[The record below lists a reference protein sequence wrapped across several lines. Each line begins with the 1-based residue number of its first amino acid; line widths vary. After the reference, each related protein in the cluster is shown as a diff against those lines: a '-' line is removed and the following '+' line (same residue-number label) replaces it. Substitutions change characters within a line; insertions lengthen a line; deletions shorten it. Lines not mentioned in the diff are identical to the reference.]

1 MKLIYDVHDR
11 PGLSKTLLF
20 AFQQMIAIM
29 AATLLVPMLMS
40 GFAMSNGNKLYFDPA
55 AALFGAG
62 IGTLFYTFATKRKSP
77 VFLGS
82 SFTFLGAYA
91 AIIHM
96 NYGYWGVII
105 GIALA
110 GLVYVVLA
118 AIIKLA
124 GSGWVNKLMPPVIA
138 GPIVTLI
145 GLSLSSTA
153 TGWMSS
159 NGVENHYSLLTI
171 LVGAVTFFAIVIV
184 SIKGSKNLR
193 LIPFIIGVGAGYIF
207 ALILTLIGNAA
218 DIAALQILSFDSFK
232 AAFDPFTINS
242 IVDYPKFTFLQAMTH
257 NVEGVLPI
265 DAAAVGNI
273 AITFVPIAIV
283 ELAQHIADHKNL
295 GALIGKDLIKEPGLD
310 RTLIGD
316 GVGSII
322 GGFFGGAANTT
333 YGESIGCVAITKNA
347 SIVSIITA
355 GLGCMVLSFFTPF
368 VALINSIPK
377 CVMGG
382 ACVALYGLI
391 AVSGLSMLKEV
402 DLGKNKNLYI
412 VSAILVIGIGGLSL
426 NFGFNPVTKGP
437 LVQVTALATALI
449 FGIITN
455 VIVSTGKDRSEE
467 DEADAE

>member
-1 MKLIYDVHDR
+1 MKLIYDVSDR
-11 PGLSKTLLF
+11 PSLSKTILF

-40 GFAMSNGNKLYFDPA
+40 GFAMSNGNTLSFDPA

-91 AIIHM
+91 AIIGM

-105 GIALA
+105 GVTLA
-110 GLVYVVLA
+110 GLVYAVLA
-118 AIIKLA
+118 ILIKLI

-138 GPIVTLI
+138 GPIVTII

-153 TGWMSS
+153 TGWMST
-159 NGVENHYSLLTI
+159 NGGTDYSLVTI

-184 SIKGSKNLR
+184 SVKGSKNLR
-193 LIPFIIGVGAGYIF
+193 LIPFIIGVGAGYIL
-207 ALILTLIGNAA
+207 ALVLTLICNAA

-232 AAFDPFTINS
+232 AAFDPFTIQS
-242 IVDYPKFTFLQAMTH
+242 IVDYPKFTFIQAMTDK
-257 NVEGVLPI
+257 VDGILPI
-265 DAAAVGNI
+265 DGTAVGNI

-295 GALIGKDLIKEPGLD
+295 GNLIGKDLITDPGLD
-310 RTLIGD
+310 KTLIGD

-333 YGESIGCVAITKNA
+333 YGESIGCVAITGNA
-347 SIVSIITA
+347 SVVSIITA

-391 AVSGLSMLKEV
+391 AVSGLSMLKDI
-402 DLGKNKNLYI
+402 DLGKNRNLYI
-412 VSAILVIGIGGLSL
+412 VSGILVIGIGGLSL
-426 NFGFNPVTKGP
+426 NFGFNPVTNGP

-449 FGIITN
+449 FGLITN
-455 VIVSTGKDRSEE
+455 VIVSTGKNKDEE
-467 DEADAE
+467 DEEAE